1 LEDQTIGGA
10 DVRGKTTFLALV
22 AGLVMLCAAT
32 VAFAHEQVG
41 IPGTKD
47 SDELTMGDGSNKV
60 YARGGDDT
68 VDGGGGNDRLR
79 GGRGDDTLL
88 GGAGSDKLKGGQDND
103 YLDGGPGNDVINARG
118 DGRDG
123 DEVACGTG
131 EDTVLLGRK
140 DELVAGVEA
149 SELSDGVETEDGG
162 CEHVKYPKGTAPKED
177 VCAAHASG
185 CDDQSLPDPCVARL
199 VPSCGDPDVVKP
211 DEPVDEPVEEPEP
224 DTP

>member
-1 LEDQTIGGA
+1 M
-10 DVRGKTTFLALV
+10 RGKTTFLALV
-22 AGLVMLCAAT
+22 AGLIMLCAAT
-32 VAFAHEQVG
+32 VAFAHEQIG
-41 IPGTKD
+41 IPGTKG

-60 YARGGDDT
+60 YARGGDDM

-103 YLDGGPGNDVINARG
+103 YLDGGPGNDRINARG
-118 DGRDG
+118 DGGDG

-131 EDTVLLGRK
+131 EDTVLLGRN
-140 DELVAGVEA
+140 DDVVAGVEA
-149 SELSDGVETEDGG
+149 SELSDGEETEDGG
-162 CEHVKYPKGTAPKED
+162 CEHVKYPKGTPKEK
-177 VCAAHASG
+177 VCAANLSG
-185 CDDQSLPDPCVARL
+185 CDDEPLADPCVARF
-199 VPSCGDPDVVKP
+199 VPSCSDPDVVKP